1 MKQNNLVPSP
11 LSSDHEY
18 YRFHHIDLPDLDDTH
33 LTDELY
39 YLRPCLWGTPPD
51 HWLRER
57 VARLESELRKRRI
70 LKVEPR
76 RPQRPAPTGIIP
88 L

>member
-39 YLRPCLWGTPPD
+39 YLRPCL
-51 HWLRER
+51 REHH
-57 VARLESELRKRRI
+57 
-70 LKVEPR
+70 
-76 RPQRPAPTGIIP
+76 PTTGCENEWRG
-88 L
+88 